1 MNDVMVKI
9 YYVSEL
15 DTLDVWFGEIGKQT
29 ESEEAG
35 DGVILKLGRN
45 RDILGVEIVGL
56 SKTTKE
62 DLSGLP
68 SDVRKTVLDVTK
80 KLNLAT
86 ARLS

>member
-15 DTLDVWFGEIGKQT
+15 DTLDVWFGEIGKQA

-45 RDILGVEIVGL
+45 RDILGVEIIGL

-86 ARLS
+86 AGLS